1 MTFYKET
8 DFQDFIIGRIS
19 EDWNIERLQD
29 VLVLLKNGLT
39 VKQNKEGNG
48 YPITRIETISQER
61 IDSDRIGYSPEI
73 SERDVEEYKL
83 IKGDILFSHINSLAH
98 IGKTA
103 LYEGTPELLLH
114 GMNLL
119 LLRPN
124 KEKIHPEYL
133 LYILKLL
140 KIRNVFW
147 SMSKKAVNQ
156 ASINQTELGRLRI
169 PVPSVEEQRAVV
181 GVLGVV
187 DSAIGLVD
195 KVIWKTERLKKG
207 LMQTLLTKGIGHTE
221 YKDTPIGKTPIEW
234 KLEKIRDVCEVVTGG
249 TPSTKHPEYF
259 GGNIKWL
266 KSGDIKQL
274 YIYDTTEKI
283 TQLGIENSNAKI
295 HPTDSVAIAL
305 SGRGQTRGRTTII
318 KVPMACSQSVAFM
331 IPSSEIVAEYL
342 HYNLSNRYME
352 IRNLTGH
359 LDRSGLNLSIVSE
372 IQIPVPSLTE
382 QQKIVSI
389 LVTVDN
395 KLDLERKEKD
405 KLERLKRG
413 LMGLLLTG
421 KVRIKVD

>member
-1 MTFYKET
+1 VTFYKET

-389 LVTVDN
+389 LVTADN

>member
-19 EDWNIERLQD
+19 EDWNIESLQD

-124 KEKIHPEYL
+124 KEKIHSEYL

-169 PVPSVEEQRAVV
+169 PVPSVEEQRGVV

-187 DSAIGLVD
+187 DSAIELVD
-195 KVIWKTERLKKG
+195 RVIWKTERLKKG
-207 LMQTLLTKGIGHTE
+207 LMQTLLTRGIGHKE
-221 YKDTPIGKTPIEW
+221 YKDTPIGKIPKDWNVARINQISEVHRGASPRPIGDS
-234 KLEKIRDVCEVVTGG
+234 K
-249 TPSTKHPEYF
+249 YF
-259 GGNIKWL
+259 
-266 KSGDIKQL
+266 SE
-274 YIYDTTEKI
+274 T
-283 TQLGIENSNAKI
+283 
-295 HPTDSVAIAL
+295 
-305 SGRGQTRGRTTII
+305 GRGWIRISDVTNAYKYLSKTSQYLSELGESKSVKVNQRDLVMSICATIGKPVI
-318 KVPMACSQSVAFM
+318 IDMKACIHDGFVVFR
-331 IPSSEIVAEYL
+331 
-342 HYNLSNRYME
+342 NLSKDVDTEFLFYLLQKNELRF
-352 IRNLTGH
+352 RNMKQTGTQ
-359 LDRSGLNLSIVSE
+359 GNLNTTLVGE
-372 IQIPVPSLTE
+372 TFIPVPSLSE
-382 QQKIVSI
+382 QKQIADI
-389 LVTVDN
+389 LSTVDE
-395 KLDLERKEKD
+395 KIELERKEKTR
-405 KLERLKRG
+405 LEKVKRG
-413 LMGLLLTG
+413 LMDLLLTG
-421 KVRIKVD
+421 KVRVKVD

>member
-1 MTFYKET
+1 VTFYKET

-19 EDWNIERLQD
+19 EDWNIESLQD

-124 KEKIHPEYL
+124 KEKIHSEYL

-169 PVPSVEEQRAVV
+169 PVPSVEEQRGVV

-187 DSAIGLVD
+187 DSAIELVD
-195 KVIWKTERLKKG
+195 RVIWKTERLKKG
-207 LMQTLLTKGIGHTE
+207 LMQTLLTRGIGHKE
-221 YKDTPIGKTPIEW
+221 YKDTPIGKIPKDWNVARINQISEVHRGASPRPIGDS
-234 KLEKIRDVCEVVTGG
+234 K
-249 TPSTKHPEYF
+249 YF
-259 GGNIKWL
+259 
-266 KSGDIKQL
+266 SE
-274 YIYDTTEKI
+274 T
-283 TQLGIENSNAKI
+283 
-295 HPTDSVAIAL
+295 
-305 SGRGQTRGRTTII
+305 GRGWIRISDVTNAYKYLSKTSQYLSELGESKSVKVNQRDLVMSICATIGKPVI
-318 KVPMACSQSVAFM
+318 IDMKACIHDGFVVFR
-331 IPSSEIVAEYL
+331 
-342 HYNLSNRYME
+342 NLSKDVDTEFLFYLLQKNELRF
-352 IRNLTGH
+352 RNMKQTGTQ
-359 LDRSGLNLSIVSE
+359 GNLNTTLVGE
-372 IQIPVPSLTE
+372 TFIPVPSLSE
-382 QQKIVSI
+382 QKQIADI
-389 LVTVDN
+389 LSTVDE
-395 KLDLERKEKD
+395 KIELERKEKTR
-405 KLERLKRG
+405 LEKVKRG
-413 LMGLLLTG
+413 LMDLLLTG
-421 KVRIKVD
+421 KVRVKVD